1 MKTKT
6 LPKPKIDHYTY
17 RLIWSEDDNQFVGL
31 CAEFPSLSYLAS
43 SPEKTIQGIFK
54 VVIHVVKDM
63 VANDEP
69 VPEPFCSRPYSGKFQ
84 VRVPPE
90 VHRQLA
96 REAAEEKI
104 SLNRLVSAKLS
115 S

>member
-1 MKTKT
+1 MKTK
-6 LPKPKIDHYTY
+6 PEINHYTY
-17 RLIWSEDDNQFVGL
+17 RVIWSEDDKQLVGL
-31 CAEFPSLSYLAS
+31 CAEFPSLSYLACT
-43 SPEKTIQGIFK
+43 PEKAIRGILK
-54 VVIHVVKDM
+54 VVADVVKDM
-63 VANDEP
+63 VENDEP
-69 VPEPFCSRPYSGKFQ
+69 IPEPIATRRYSGKFQ

-96 REAAEEKI
+96 LEAAEEDV

>member
-1 MKTKT
+1 MKT
-6 LPKPKIDHYTY
+6 PPKIDHYTY
-17 RLIWSEDDNQFVGL
+17 RIIWSEDDSQHVGL

-43 SPEKTIQGIFK
+43 TPEKAIRGIIK
-54 VVIHVVKDM
+54 VVADVVKDM
-63 VANDEP
+63 QANDEA
-69 VPEPFCSRPYSGKFQ
+69 VPEPICLRRYSGKFQ

-90 VHRQLA
+90 VHRQLVL
-96 REAAEEKI
+96 EAAEEEI

>member
-1 MKTKT
+1 MKTQ
-6 LPKPKIDHYTY
+6 PKIDHYTY
-17 RLIWSEDDNQFVGL
+17 RIIWSEEDNQHVGL

-43 SPEKTIQGIFK
+43 TPEKAIRGILK
-54 VVIHVVKDM
+54 VVADVVQDM
-63 VANDEP
+63 QANDEP
-69 VPEPFCSRPYSGKFQ
+69 VPEPIFLRRYSGKFQ

-90 VHRQLA
+90 VHRQLVL
-96 REAAEEKI
+96 EAAEEEI

>member
-1 MKTKT
+1 MKK
-6 LPKPKIDHYTY
+6 LPKIDRYTY
-17 RLIWSEDDNQFVGL
+17 RVIWSEDDNQLVGL

-43 SPEKTIQGIFK
+43 TPEKAIQGILK
-54 VVIHVVKDM
+54 VVADVVKDM
-63 VANDEP
+63 EANDES
-69 VPEPFCSRPYSGKFQ
+69 VPEPIYSRRYSGKFM

-96 REAAEEKI
+96 LEAAEEEI

>member
-1 MKTKT
+1 MKT
-6 LPKPKIDHYTY
+6 PPKIDHYTY
-17 RLIWSEDDNQFVGL
+17 RIIWSEEDNQHVGL

-43 SPEKTIQGIFK
+43 TPEKAIRGILK
-54 VVIHVVKDM
+54 VIADVVQDM
-63 VANDEP
+63 QANDEP
-69 VPEPFCSRPYSGKFQ
+69 VPEPISLRRYSGKFQ

-90 VHRQLA
+90 VHRQLVL
-96 REAAEEKI
+96 EAAEEEI